1 MTKAIFE
8 NIRVD
13 KKDEK
18 FLKKALSDNNLEK
31 VRKSRELRQQRLG
44 VQKEIGLSERTLA
57 LLNRL

>member
-8 NIRVD
+8 NIKID

-18 FLKKALSDNNLEK
+18 FLKKALSDSNLRK
-31 VRKSRELRQQRLG
+31 VRKSRDLRQQRLNI
-44 VQKEIGLSERTLA
+44 QKEIGLSERTMN

>member
-8 NIRVD
+8 NIKID

-18 FLKKALSDNNLEK
+18 FLKKSLSDSNLRK
-31 VRKSRELRQQRLG
+31 VRRSRDLRQQRLNI
-44 VQKEIGLSERTLA
+44 QKEIGLSERTMN

>member
-8 NIRVD
+8 NIKID

-18 FLKKALSDNNLEK
+18 FLKKALSDSNLRK
-31 VRKSRELRQQRLG
+31 VRRSRDLRQQRLNI
-44 VQKEIGLSERTLA
+44 QKEIGLSERTMN

>member
-8 NIRVD
+8 NIKID

-18 FLKKALSDNNLEK
+18 FLKKALSDSNLRK
-31 VRKSRELRQQRLG
+31 VRRTRDLRQQRLNI
-44 VQKEIGLSERTLA
+44 QKEIGLSERTMN

>member
-8 NIRVD
+8 NIKID

-18 FLKKALSDNNLEK
+18 FLKKALSDNNLRK
-31 VRKSRELRQQRLG
+31 VRESRSLRQQRLDI
-44 VQKEIGLSERTLA
+44 QKEIGLSERTLT

>member
-8 NIRVD
+8 NIKID

-18 FLKKALSDNNLEK
+18 FLKKALSDSNLRK
-31 VRKSRELRQQRLG
+31 VRRSRDLRQQRLNI
-44 VQKEIGLSERTLA
+44 QKEIGLSERTLT

>member
-8 NIRVD
+8 NIKID

-18 FLKKALSDNNLEK
+18 FLKKALSDSNLRK
-31 VRKSRELRQQRLG
+31 VKKSRSLRQKRLNIQR
-44 VQKEIGLSERTLA
+44 EIGLSERTLT

>member
-8 NIRVD
+8 NIKID

-18 FLKKALSDNNLEK
+18 NKKKALSDSNLRK
-31 VRKSRELRQQRLG
+31 VKKSRSLRQKRLNI
-44 VQKEIGLSERTLA
+44 QKEIGLSERTMN

>member
-8 NIRVD
+8 NIKID

-18 FLKKALSDNNLEK
+18 FLKKALSDSNLRK
-31 VRKSRELRQQRLG
+31 VKKSRSLRQQRLNI
-44 VQKEIGLSERTLA
+44 QKEIGLSERTLT

>member
-8 NIRVD
+8 NIKID

-18 FLKKALSDNNLEK
+18 FLKKALSDSNLRK
-31 VRKSRELRQQRLG
+31 VRRSRDLRQQSLNI
-44 VQKEIGLSERTLA
+44 QNEIGLSERTMN

>member
-8 NIRVD
+8 NIKID

-18 FLKKALSDNNLEK
+18 FLKKALSDSNLRK
-31 VRKSRELRQQRLG
+31 VKKSRSLRQKRLNI
-44 VQKEIGLSERTLA
+44 QKEIGLSERTMN

>member
-8 NIRVD
+8 NVRVD

-18 FLKKALSDNNLEK
+18 FLKKALSDNNLKK
-31 VRKSRELRQQRLG
+31 VRKSRELRQQRLD

>member
-8 NIRVD
+8 NIKID

-18 FLKKALSDNNLEK
+18 FLKKALSDSNLRK
-31 VRKSRELRQQRLG
+31 VKKSRSLRQKRLNI
-44 VQKEIGLSERTLA
+44 QKEIGLSERTLT